1 MKEVDIRSK
10 EGLKTQT
17 DCCNSTPTLCQ
28 LLGMNERVTYRVRT
42 CIVCYIN
49 YVIILH
55 HLADLFELYAQVE
68 VELGH
73 LFHCSWHSKEGTVL
87 SVEYYMKKK
96 V

>member
-1 MKEVDIRSK
+1 M
-10 EGLKTQT
+10 
-17 DCCNSTPTLCQ
+17 
-28 LLGMNERVTYRVRT
+28 

-55 HLADLFELYAQVE
+55 HLADLLELCAQVE

-73 LFHCSWHSKEGTVL
+73 LFYYGWPSKEGTIL
-87 SVEYYMKKK
+87 SVVYYMKKK